1 MARDETAL
9 LLERAVGPASL
20 AHMARAGCD
29 DEACRILCQK
39 PAGRTARVRCAAWRL
54 HHGNV
59 LDLGDDDPLVS
70 IDLRI
75 AELAAAELDTWLAA
89 GS

>member
-1 MARDETAL
+1 MQKQMGRKPIFRHLPVLQEAESRNQARNIQVSG
-9 LLERAVGPASL
+9 RKHS
-20 AHMARAGCD
+20 ARPC
-29 DEACRILCQK
+29 
-39 PAGRTARVRCAAWRL
+39 
-54 HHGNV
+54 V